1 MDLSFYSFLFINI
14 LIITLL
20 FKNADII
27 SKKIGLNKKQ
37 DDQTPLVGGLGIFIF
52 FILFNFYLFYFQKQ
66 LVIDYQF
73 NILILI
79 SIIFIIGFFDDV
91 FQLSYIKRLI
101 FIYLIFVIFLKF
113 TNFYIIDQLYF
124 ESINKTV
131 LLGNFALYI
140 TPFFILLLLNSLN
153 MADGING
160 NSGIIIISY
169 LYLLYENNI
178 NLNLLVLSIIIPLI
192 LFLYFNLRNKIYL
205 GDSGIYL
212 LSSIIALYVINKYN
226 TKSIMISCEEI
237 FLIFLIPG
245 LDMFRLFILR
255 LLKKRNPF
263 KGDNNHL
270 HHLLLSKYDLKYTLL
285 IYFILINWPNILY
298 SSFKINILLLIL
310 TNIFIFILFVLYLQ
324 KLKKFS

>member
-1 MDLSFYSFLFINI
+1 MDLSFYSFLIFNF

-52 FILFNFYLFYFQKQ
+52 FVLFNFYLFYFQKQ

-79 SIIFIIGFFDDV
+79 SIIFTIGLIDDL

-101 FIYLIFVIFLKF
+101 FIYLIFIIFLKF

-131 LLGNFALYI
+131 LLGSFALYI

-169 LYLLYENNI
+169 LYLLFENNI

-192 LFLYFNLRNKIYL
+192 LFLYFNLRNK
-205 GDSGIYL
+205 
-212 LSSIIALYVINKYN
+212 
-226 TKSIMISCEEI
+226 
-237 FLIFLIPG
+237 
-245 LDMFRLFILR
+245 FI
-255 LLKKRNPF
+255 
-263 KGDNNHL
+263 
-270 HHLLLSKYDLKYTLL
+270 
-285 IYFILINWPNILY
+285 W
-298 SSFKINILLLIL
+298 
-310 TNIFIFILFVLYLQ
+310 
-324 KLKKFS
+324 

>member
-1 MDLSFYSFLFINI
+1 MDLSFYSFLIFNF

-79 SIIFIIGFFDDV
+79 SIIFIIGLIDDL

-101 FIYLIFVIFLKF
+101 FIYLIFIIFLKS

-131 LLGNFALYI
+131 LLGSFALYI

-270 HHLLLSKYDLKYTLL
+270 HHLLLSKYNLKYTLL

-298 SSFKINILLLIL
+298 RSFKINILLLIF

>member
-79 SIIFIIGFFDDV
+79 SIIFIIGLIDDL

-101 FIYLIFVIFLKF
+101 FIYLIFIIFLKS

-131 LLGNFALYI
+131 LLGSFALYI

-298 SSFKINILLLIL
+298 SSFKINILLLIF

>member
-79 SIIFIIGFFDDV
+79 SIIFIIGLIDDL

-101 FIYLIFVIFLKF
+101 FIYLIFIIFLKS

-131 LLGNFALYI
+131 LLGSFALYI

-169 LYLLYENNI
+169 LYLLFENNI

-212 LSSIIALYVINKYN
+212 LSSIVALYVINKYN

-270 HHLLLSKYDLKYTLL
+270 HHLLLSKYNLTYTLL

-298 SSFKINILLLIL
+298 RSFKINILLLIF